1 MSYFK
6 DCKTIGEVKA
16 RYRDLAKL
24 HHPDRGGDTATMQAI
39 NAAYSIAVIQI
50 ARGEH
55 RTESEIN
62 DILKDNEMYR
72 AAIDAV
78 INLPGINIE
87 LVGAWIWIT
96 GDTRSHKDT
105 LKAAGYFWA
114 CKKLAWYFRGPE
126 YKCSSSK
133 GKDLDEIRAKYGS
146 KNVKT
151 GTSYSPRQSYTIAA

>member
-6 DCKTIGEVKA
+6 DCTTIDQVKA
-16 RYRDLAKL
+16 KYKELAKQ

-50 ARGEH
+50 ARGEK

-62 DILKDNEMYR
+62 DILRDNELYR

-78 INLPGINIE
+78 INLEGINIE
-87 LVGAWIWIT
+87 LVGARIWIT
-96 GDTRSHKDT
+96 GNTKEHRQALKDA
-105 LKAAGYFWA
+105 KYFWA
-114 CKKLAWYFRGPE
+114 SKKLAWYFRTAE
-126 YKCSSSK
+126 YKCSSTK

-146 KNVKT
+146 KTVKT
-151 GTSYSPRQSYTIAA
+151 GTSYSRQNYAIAS